1 MITILEESLGLL
13 DQLCFFLFG
22 VSLQK
27 EHHVPLYCKSCLVM
41 PALVKQVPA
50 YGQVCVIS
58 AHLTTKAKAW
68 FSSLVSSS
76 NKGHFDLL

>member
-50 YGQVCVIS
+50 YVDSRFVFKIRDFFF
-58 AHLTTKAKAW
+58 LM
-68 FSSLVSSS
+68 FSDWS
-76 NKGHFDLL
+76 